1 MVSFANYPEAQTER
15 VAPAAAI
22 DFLGF
27 TVFLRAIN
35 YRREAFAAG
44 RAERLERR
52 QVARELSLFSDREL
66 SELGFSRADL
76 GAIEAG
82 SYRR

>member
-1 MVSFANYPEAQTER
+1 MVSFADT
-15 VAPAAAI
+15 APRSTPASASAI

-27 TVFLRAIN
+27 TVVMRAVN
-35 YRREAFAAG
+35 TFAETVASR

>member
-1 MVSFANYPEAQTER
+1 MVSFADFPESRTEI
-15 VAPAAAI
+15 APTAAI
-22 DFLGF
+22 DFLGVS
-27 TVFLRAIN
+27 VFLRAIS
-35 YRREAFAAG
+35 YRLETFAAG
-44 RAERLERR
+44 RSERLERR
-52 QVARELSLFSDREL
+52 QVARELALFSDREL